1 MSCLKALLVCGDVWI
16 FFFFQVL
23 IVEFV
28 VAVNASVNQ
37 SIMALTVTRRTVHTF
52 LQKPNARKMRIRWGS
67 FFAVIPSLIVKRPA
81 SYFRCSFVVV
91 SFQEICGGSERGECK
106 PDDENCYKCVCK
118 SAYDG
123 TYCEKC
129 PVSGVM
135 TFFSHCYSII
145 HWTWLGGRCHSL
157 QNPSP
162 KEQLKIYAM

>member
-1 MSCLKALLVCGDVWI
+1 MWWCMDFFLFPGPDRGVCRCRKCQCKPKYHGANCDKKNCTY
-16 FFFFQVL
+16 FPPETQCKKD
-23 IVEFV
+23 
-28 VAVNASVNQ
+28 ADSVRQ
-37 SIMALTVTRRTVHTF
+37 LFCRDPFTDCF
-52 LQKPNARKMRIRWGS
+52 LSYIIIK
-67 FFAVIPSLIVKRPA
+67 KRPA
-81 SYFRCSFVVV
+81 SYFRCSV

-129 PVSGVM
+129 PVSGAM

>member
-1 MSCLKALLVCGDVWI
+1 MQERCGFGEAAFLPCSLHRL
-16 FFFFQVL
+16 FFKL
-23 IVEFV
+23 YY
-28 VAVNASVNQ
+28 N
-37 SIMALTVTRRTVHTF
+37 
-52 LQKPNARKMRIRWGS
+52 K
-67 FFAVIPSLIVKRPA
+67 KRPT
-81 SYFRCSFVVV
+81 SYFRCSV

-145 HWTWLGGRCHSL
+145 H
-157 QNPSP
+157 
-162 KEQLKIYAM
+162 